1 MGDLFS
7 GTISFGNGGRQACAG
22 GKACPAVGRKS
33 CSQLE
38 TVRVPG
44 SATNSE
50 QANPRFSREWY
61 RLLARVTKLWRKL
74 QYAGG
79 GIASR
84 GGILVRGAFVP
95 VATQFADQVQG
106 AGRENGVLRS
116 G

>member
-7 GTISFGNGGRQACAG
+7 GTIRFGNGGRQACAG
-22 GKACPAVGRKS
+22 GKACPAVGRKG

-38 TVRVPG
+38 TMGVPG

-50 QANPRFSREWY
+50 QANPHFSREY
-61 RLLARVTKLWRKL
+61 CKLLKRVTKFWRKL
-74 QYAGG
+74 QHAGE
-79 GIASR
+79 GIASG

-106 AGRENGVLRS
+106 AGCEDRVLRS

>member
-50 QANPRFSREWY
+50 QANPHFSRENY
-61 RLLARVTKLWRKL
+61 KLLERFTKFWRKL
-74 QYAGG
+74 QYAGE

-95 VATQFADQVQG
+95 VGTQFADQVQG
-106 AGRENGVLRS
+106 PGREDRVLLS

>member
-7 GTISFGNGGRQACAG
+7 GTIRFGNGGRQACAG
-22 GKACPAVGRKS
+22 GKACPPVGRKG

-44 SATNSE
+44 SATSSE
-50 QANPRFSREWY
+50 QANSHFSREY
-61 RLLARVTKLWRKL
+61 YKLLERVTKLWRKL

-79 GIASR
+79 GIASS

-95 VATQFADQVQG
+95 VGTQFADEVQG
-106 AGRENGVLRS
+106 AGREDRALRS